1 MASFCD
7 DGQCGRDK
15 MEPSRPKVPVDWQN
29 HPGKK
34 YMIANIILKTAIQL
48 GEMWKKNIG
57 IKRYRNAEVNGMEH
71 HLCKIVEVSGNKNPA
86 RSYRIQYEMCTW

>member
-7 DGQCGRDK
+7 DGQCGRDM

-48 GEMWKKNIG
+48 GEM
-57 IKRYRNAEVNGMEH
+57 
-71 HLCKIVEVSGNKNPA
+71 
-86 RSYRIQYEMCTW
+86 